1 MDFSAA
7 AAKRSYGHF
16 RTNDQNPQRAEF
28 SGVSGL
34 FVSFRSNCQAVRFNA
49 GFSYMLTVQR
59 AAKARP
65 IVKALYSYRSNTL
78 W

>member
-16 RTNDQNPQRAEF
+16 RTNDQNPQQRAEF

-49 GFSYMLTVQR
+49 GFSYMLTAQR
-59 AAKARP
+59 AKARP

>member
-16 RTNDQNPQRAEF
+16 RTNDQNPQQRAEF

-34 FVSFRSNCQAVRFNA
+34 FVRVQ
-49 GFSYMLTVQR
+49 TVKPLDSMQVFH
-59 AAKARP
+59 
-65 IVKALYSYRSNTL
+65 IC
-78 W
+78 

>member
-28 SGVSGL
+28 PGDQQCL
-34 FVSFRSNCQAVRFNA
+34 DFSFRSFKLSTVRFNA
-49 GFSYMLTVQR
+49 GFSYMLTAVARQG
-59 AAKARP
+59 KA
-65 IVKALYSYRSNTL
+65 YCQGTL
-78 W
+78 PVPK